1 MLTVI
6 SSYIMITPSFL
17 LHTQYSP
24 VIIQLYCERML
35 DPAPLSIFKTLQQAV
50 VRELHRPRHPLFC
63 LLPREMVS
71 SLQLPIVLHKFF
83 PSGGA
88 HWCVIG
94 CHAYLRANPGDLPQI
109 LPRVWE
115 PYQVHSCRMTYL
127 AAFLS
132 YS

>member
-17 LHTQYSP
+17 LHTQYNS

-35 DPAPLSIFKTLQQAV
+35 DPAPFSIFKTLQQAV
-50 VRELHRPRHPLFC
+50 VRELHRPR
-63 LLPREMVS
+63 

-83 PSGGA
+83 PSSGA
-88 HWCVIG
+88 HWCLIG
-94 CHAYLRANPGDLPQI
+94 CHAYLGANLGDLPQI